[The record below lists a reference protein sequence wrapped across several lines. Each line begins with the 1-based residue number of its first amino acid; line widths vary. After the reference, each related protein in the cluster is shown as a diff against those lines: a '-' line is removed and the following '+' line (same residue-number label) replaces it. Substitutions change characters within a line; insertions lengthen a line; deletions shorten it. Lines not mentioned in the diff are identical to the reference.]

1 MTILRKSHF
10 TFYLCSVY
18 HTPFRHSFFASAL
31 LTRVDLPEQFV
42 ILTNISKLLLTCHTR
57 LQMAA
62 CKDINRNLQAVLGM
76 LRESGTK
83 HSPTGGGDKT
93 DKASSEHVQTSF
105 RPRFDFDLLGIQDT
119 QKLIWLD
126 LTSSRK
132 DKTRG
137 PRAQLVCEP
146 SGYGFFLP

>member
-1 MTILRKSHF
+1 MSYKAADGSMQG
-10 TFYLCSVY
+10 YKQE
-18 HTPFRHSFFASAL
+18 FASGFGHAQGKRYKTQSHCL
-31 LTRVDLPEQFV
+31 SRGGE
-42 ILTNISKLLLTCHTR
+42 
-57 LQMAA
+57 
-62 CKDINRNLQAVLGM
+62 G
-76 LRESGTK
+76 
-83 HSPTGGGDKT
+83 GGGDKT